1 MAVRAGRPVVTVN
14 GQALV
19 AWTFDYNNVLAW
31 ADEAGYSA
39 WLQCLV
45 LPGGPVFVGKITN
58 GDAYEGARCFP
69 CNCPRQCICSSTLP
83 RRPTYERAC
92 DLWWQPLAM
101 VTGCMLSGRC
111 MLQEGAACSGDG
123 NL

>member
-1 MAVRAGRPVVTVN
+1 MLNCWYVCRQASDLNSKSAVCAGRPVVTVN

-58 GDAYEGARCFP
+58 GDAYEGAPCFSFP
-69 CNCPRQCICSSTLP
+69 
-83 RRPTYERAC
+83 A
-92 DLWWQPLAM
+92 
-101 VTGCMLSGRC
+101 
-111 MLQEGAACSGDG
+111 
-123 NL
+123 

>member
-1 MAVRAGRPVVTVN
+1 MLHAGRPVVTVN
-14 GQALV
+14 GTALV

-58 GDAYEGARCFP
+58 GDAYEGALISLIPENFRDDH
-69 CNCPRQCICSSTLP
+69 QASKASSF
-83 RRPTYERAC
+83 
-92 DLWWQPLAM
+92 
-101 VTGCMLSGRC
+101 GC
-111 MLQEGAACSGDG
+111 ANTVYVG
-123 NL
+123 N

>member
-1 MAVRAGRPVVTVN
+1 MLLVNAQGQAQLAAYQTCFPYKCNHFPKHFQLTVHAGRPVVTVN
-14 GQALV
+14 GTALV

-58 GDAYEGARCFP
+58 GDAYEGA
-69 CNCPRQCICSSTLP
+69 
-83 RRPTYERAC
+83 
-92 DLWWQPLAM
+92 PLFVHFRDMFVWGIISA
-101 VTGCMLSGRC
+101 
-111 MLQEGAACSGDG
+111 
-123 NL
+123 